1 VRARIGSIVA
11 VLAVC
16 GIQGLTS
23 AERTVW
29 DGVYTDEQAQRGR
42 SAYVADCASCHAE
55 DLRGSS
61 TAPSLVEESFA
72 FQWDNTAVGELFVRI
87 RTLMPSD
94 RPNSLTPQR
103 YRDIV
108 AYILQANKYPAGEK
122 ELDTDLDALNQV
134 LITAK
139 RKPAQN

>member
-1 VRARIGSIVA
+1 VKIRLRSIVA
-11 VLAVC
+11 VLAVF

-29 DGVYTDEQAQRGR
+29 DGVYTEEQAQRGR
-42 SAYVADCASCHAE
+42 NAYIADCATCHAA

-61 TAPSLVEESFA
+61 TAPSLVDESFA

-108 AYILQANKYPAGEK
+108 AYSLQANKYPSGDK
-122 ELDTDLDALNQV
+122 ELDADLDALNQV
-134 LITAK
+134 LITAR
-139 RKPAQN
+139 RKP

>member
-1 VRARIGSIVA
+1 VKAGLRSIVA
-11 VLAVC
+11 VLSVC

-29 DGVYTDEQAQRGR
+29 DGVYTDEQAARGR
-42 SAYVADCASCHAE
+42 SAYIADCASCHAE

-72 FQWDNTAVGELFVRI
+72 FQWDNTPVGELLVRI

-108 AYILQANKYPAGEK
+108 AYVLQANKYPSGDK
-122 ELDTDLDALNQV
+122 ELDADLDALNQV
-134 LITAK
+134 RITK
-139 RKPAQN
+139 RP

>member
-1 VRARIGSIVA
+1 VKARLRSIVA

-16 GIQGLTS
+16 GSQGLAS

-72 FQWDNTAVGELFVRI
+72 FQWDNTSVGELFVRI

-122 ELDTDLDALNQV
+122 EIDTELDALNQV

-139 RKPAQN
+139 RKP

>member
-1 VRARIGSIVA
+1 MKAGLRSIVA

-16 GIQGLTS
+16 AMQGLTS

-29 DGVYTDEQAQRGR
+29 DGVYTGDQAQRGR
-42 SAYVADCASCHAE
+42 VAYIADCASCHAE

-108 AYILQANKYPAGEK
+108 AYILQANKFPSGEK
-122 ELDTDLDALNQV
+122 ELDSDVEALNQV

-139 RKPAQN
+139 RKP

>member
-1 VRARIGSIVA
+1 VKAGLRSILA
-11 VLAVC
+11 VLSVC

-29 DGVYTDEQAQRGR
+29 DGVYTDEQAARGR
-42 SAYVADCASCHAE
+42 SAYIADCASCHAE

-61 TAPSLVEESFA
+61 AAPSLVEESFA
-72 FQWDNTAVGELFVRI
+72 FQWDNTPVGELLVRI

-108 AYILQANKYPAGEK
+108 AYVLQANKYPSGDK
-122 ELDTDLDALNQV
+122 ELDADLDALNQV
-134 LITAK
+134 RITK
-139 RKPAQN
+139 RP